1 MRSSMTVTAGIRESR
16 GKNEARRL
24 RASGQLPAV
33 VYGAKKESV
42 AITVD
47 PKVIMKILHSGSGH
61 NTIFTLDVDGRE
73 APLAMLVDWQM
84 EPVRETLLHVDFQ
97 RIDPAK
103 KLRVS
108 VPIATHGESRGVK
121 QQGGLLE
128 LVTRSVE
135 IECLPD
141 EIPEHFDLDITE
153 LVIGQAIRAGELPLS
168 GEMKLL
174 SPAESVLVHVV
185 TARGAVEAVAEAEAT
200 TPEPELTK
208 KGKKEE

>member
-1 MRSSMTVTAGIRESR
+1 MRSNITVAAGIRESR

-24 RASGQLPAV
+24 RAAGKLPAV
-33 VYGAKKESV
+33 VYGAQQDAI

-47 PKVIMKILHSGSGH
+47 PKLIMRILHSGSGH
-61 NTIFTLDVDGRE
+61 NTIFTLDVEGRE
-73 APLAMLVDWQM
+73 TPLAMLVDWQI
-84 EPVRETLLHVDFQ
+84 EPVRDTLLHVDFQ

-108 VPIATHGESRGVK
+108 VPIATHGDARGVK

-141 EIPEHFDLDITE
+141 EIPENFDVDVAE
-153 LVIGQAIRAGELPLS
+153 LVIGQSIRAGDLPLK

-174 SPAESVLVHVV
+174 SPAEAVLVHVV
-185 TARGAVEAVAEAEAT
+185 NARGAVETVTEEPA
-200 TPEPELTK
+200 TPEPEIAK